1 VKRNLRR
8 LNVLYGT
15 AWRAAPGLM
24 TVCTL
29 ASIGS
34 SFLLLCY
41 PLGFRAIIDG
51 AARHRPHAVL
61 FGLVLAVVAFAGAWA
76 LRLAG
81 ATLNAKLTDLVNLE
95 VSVRIGSLAASA
107 PSLEL
112 FERPDYLAE
121 LDALRERR
129 RTLASATTSSL
140 GMIRSAVLF
149 VGTALLMALVWP
161 PLVAVPLLALVPAF
175 ADRYGA
181 RLTKRSDDE
190 IADVRR
196 LTNELFGLA
205 STAGP
210 ARELRTFGITDALL
224 RRHAQAGD
232 EMNRAS
238 LRAATRA
245 ALCEGAGWIA
255 YAAGFGAAI
264 IMLVLRG
271 AHGQASPGAVVEV
284 VSLLRRSQGQVT
296 GASDSAG
303 SYALAVATADRLLW
317 LEDYVGAASPLATE
331 PPARLTEGIRL
342 TDVSFTYPSQD
353 TPVLHDV
360 NLELPAGSS
369 VAIVG
374 ENGAGK
380 STLIKL
386 LTGMY
391 QPTSGQVTV
400 DGADVTGSVAWRA
413 ATTGAFQDFARF
425 CMSIGDGVG
434 AGDLPRIDDH
444 SAVRS
449 ALSRAGAGPF
459 ADDLNTLLGAYV
471 GGRADISGGQWQR
484 LALARGLMREA
495 PLLVVLDE
503 PTASV
508 DARGEAELFGRYAE
522 AAHRLGAAVG
532 TVTILVS
539 HRFSTVHMA
548 DLIVVLE
555 RAGEAGGGRVA
566 ETGTHDEL
574 IAAGGTYAELFDLQA
589 SAYR

>member
-1 VKRNLRR
+1 MRRQIRR

-24 TVCTL
+24 ALCTVV
-29 ASIGS
+29 AVGS
-34 SFLLLCY
+34 SFLTLCY
-41 PLGFRAIIDG
+41 PLGFRAIVDG
-51 AARHRPHAVL
+51 AARHHQHTVL
-61 FGLVLAVVAFAGAWA
+61 AGLVLAVFSFAGAWA

-81 ATLNAKLTDLVNLE
+81 ATLNAKLTDLANLE
-95 VSVRIGSLAASA
+95 ISVRIGSLAAAA

-112 FERPDYLAE
+112 FERPDYLSE

-140 GMIRSAVLF
+140 GMIRSAVMF
-149 VGTALLMALVWP
+149 AGSAVLMALVWP
-161 PLVAVPLLALVPAF
+161 PLVAVPLLALVPAL

-196 LTNELFGLA
+196 LTGELFRLA

-210 ARELRTFGITDALL
+210 ARELRTFGITEALL
-224 RRHAQAGD
+224 RRHAEVGD

-245 ALCEGAGWIA
+245 ALCEGAGWIV

-264 IMLVLRG
+264 VLLVLRA
-271 AHGQASPGAVVEV
+271 AHGQATPGSVVEV
-284 VSLLRRSQGQVT
+284 VTLLRRSQGQVT

-303 SYALAVATADRLLW
+303 SYALAVATADRMLW
-317 LEDYVGAASPLATE
+317 LEDYAGTAAPTATV
-331 PPARLTEGIRL
+331 PPTRLTQAITL
-342 TDVSFTYPSQD
+342 NDVCFAYPGQD
-353 TPVLHDV
+353 TPVLRDV
-360 NLELPAGSS
+360 NLDLPAGSS

-391 QPTSGQVTV
+391 RPTSGQITV
-400 DGADVTGSVAWRA
+400 DGADVTGSGEWRA
-413 ATTGAFQDFARF
+413 ATTGAFQDYARF
-425 CMSIGDGVG
+425 FMSIGDGVG
-434 AGDLPRIDDH
+434 AGDLPRLDD
-444 SAVRS
+444 VEGIRS
-449 ALSRAGAGPF
+449 ALSRAGADSI
-459 ADDLNTLLGAYV
+459 ADSGLDTLLGAYV
-471 GGRADISGGQWQR
+471 GGRADVSGGQWQR
-484 LALARGLMREA
+484 LALARGLMRAA

-522 AAHRLGAAVG
+522 AAKRLGSEVG

-548 DLIVVLE
+548 DQIVVVE
-555 RAGEAGGGRVA
+555 DGRIT
-566 ETGTHDEL
+566 ENGTHDDL
-574 IAAGGTYAELFDLQA
+574 LAAGGTYADLYTLQA
-589 SAYR
+589 AAYR